1 MKGQAPA
8 YWVEAKTLVTG
19 LFDGDSDESTLLQL
33 AACNQIELHATSGT
47 SDARASAPSQVDARY
62 RGVTAIDAEYT
73 GSAVRSRRRWIHRVG

>member
-47 SDARASAPSQVDARY
+47 WNTLLWMLTTGLSEDGGGGISGTELGEFRARLPV
-62 RGVTAIDAEYT
+62 VF
-73 GSAVRSRRRWIHRVG
+73 H